1 MKKRDSKPDIIRN
14 SDDLTKRFSKD
25 QILGEKALQSVRGGD
40 GDGGSDIILIPKPP
54 QGGGN

>member
-1 MKKRDSKPDIIRN
+1 MKKRDRNPEIIRN

-40 GDGGSDIILIPKPP
+40 GDGGGDIILFPKPP
-54 QGGGN
+54 KGGS